1 MIDISSIYNINEA
14 DNIFIDANILI
25 FLFSPSFVSS
35 KRFQVDKYS
44 QIMTQLFQ
52 KKCKLFINQ
61 LVVSEFINKCM
72 RIDFERNFN
81 INNDKDYKKD
91 YRTSQEYKDTL
102 KIVIT
107 ELKKFLKHA
116 KQINDDFETFEIKDN
131 FEIDFNDLIIA
142 DTVKKNNLKLLSD
155 DGDYH
160 ILGIDTNWYIK

>member
-102 KIVIT
+102 KIR
-107 ELKKFLKHA
+107 
-116 KQINDDFETFEIKDN
+116 
-131 FEIDFNDLIIA
+131 
-142 DTVKKNNLKLLSD
+142 LLS
-155 DGDYH
+155 
-160 ILGIDTNWYIK
+160 